1 VTTTTTRTTPSTT
14 DRVGTTED
22 AAALARRYGLQRA
35 GARPSL
41 TAYTKQLWDRRH
53 FITEYSAARNEVGY
67 SRSFLGQAWQ
77 VLTPLLNVGVY
88 YLVFGV
94 LLHTKRGVHNFI
106 AFLTIGL
113 FVFTFA
119 QSSAATGTKAITGNL
134 GLVRALQ
141 FPRAALSIST
151 TMVALRRLLYSLIVM
166 IPIVIITG
174 EPITWKWLELIPT
187 LVLATPFCLGLGFLF
202 ARLGAHVPDTSQ
214 VLPFVLRIWMYLSGI
229 LFSIAQV
236 SKTHA
241 PWVKTVLENNP
252 GAIYPALARHALLTD
267 TPLPANYWWLGAVWS
282 VGLLLVGY
290 LVFWKGEEGYGRV

>member
-1 VTTTTTRTTPSTT
+1 MTTTTTTSPTATTA
-14 DRVGTTED
+14 EE
-22 AAALARRYGLQRA
+22 AAALAKQYGLQRA
-35 GARPSL
+35 GARPPL
-41 TAYTKQLWDRRH
+41 GEYTKQLWRRRH
-53 FITEYSAARNEVGY
+53 FITEYSRARNEVGY
-67 SRSFLGQAWQ
+67 SRSFLGQTWQ

-113 FVFTFA
+113 FIFTFA

-151 TMVALRRLLYSLIVM
+151 TMVALRRLLFSMVVM
-166 IPIVIITG
+166 IPIVLITG
-174 EPITWKWLELIPT
+174 EPITWKWLELIPAIA
-187 LVLATPFCLGLGFLF
+187 LATPFCLGLGFIF
-202 ARLGAHVPDTSQ
+202 ARIGAHVPDTSQ
-214 VLPFVLRIWMYLSGI
+214 VLPFVLRVWMYTSGI

-241 PWVKTVLENNP
+241 HWVKTVLENNP
-252 GAIYPALARHALLTD
+252 GAIFPALARHALLTD
-267 TPLPANYWWLGAVWS
+267 TPVPSNYWLLGLVWS
-282 VGLLLVGY
+282 LALLVIGY
-290 LVFWKGEEGYGRV
+290 VVFWQGEEGYGRV